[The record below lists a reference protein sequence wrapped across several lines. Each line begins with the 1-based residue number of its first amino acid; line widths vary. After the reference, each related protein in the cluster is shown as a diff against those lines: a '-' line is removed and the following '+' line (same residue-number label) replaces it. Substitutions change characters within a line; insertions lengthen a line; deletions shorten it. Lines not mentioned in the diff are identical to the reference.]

1 MESPHRNP
9 NFTTDRPVAVLMV
22 FLAAVVFGYFSL
34 GQLPVTLMP
43 EMSYPTL
50 TVRTEYPGAAP
61 EEVENDISRR
71 IEEALGVVSGLNEIS
86 SISRAGVSDVILEFV
101 WGTSMIDAIQ
111 NTLEKLDLVYM
122 PREAEKPL
130 LLHYD
135 PSLDPVM
142 ELSLSGSSRSIKYK
156 GDEGLRRLRRIAE
169 LQVKRQIEPVKGV
182 AAARVRGG
190 LEEEI
195 HVLIDEAKLQRV
207 NLSISQ
213 VLSRLRAENINA
225 AGGRIREGGA
235 EYMIRTINEYQ
246 NLEEIANTIVFRR
259 DGREIRVK
267 DLGEVVYGQR
277 DREMLTHTDGRESVQ
292 IDIYKEADANM
303 VEVAKFVNEL
313 VGEISGSSRSTLAGK
328 LRAEEDAYLRVV
340 ADRSIFIDNSIK
352 EVRNTA
358 IFGGILAI
366 MVLLGFL
373 RDIRTTAIIAVSIPI
388 SILVTFAPLNILEVS
403 LNIMS
408 LGGLAMGIG
417 MLVDSSI
424 VVLESIY
431 RCRQEGDS
439 IRAAAIRG
447 TTEVRGAV
455 IASTLTSICVFFP
468 MVFVEGLAGQV
479 FSDLGLTVVTSLIA
493 SLIVAVL
500 FIPMLAS
507 RTGFKLQAGVG
518 MVSHTLGSIE
528 GRISLSTLW
537 LRIILPIVI
546 LLVVMIG
553 LVLGYS
559 WWMVSISDDPRFEE
573 EIVYGALALTTLT
586 VCSVAA
592 FVCPLLA
599 SLAKRLHDL
608 GQPAWWLLAFLP
620 ILLPVFALMIIPELY
635 LGLAASVLLL
645 PICCIPGAI
654 LTIILLVIP
663 GNSTN
668 NRFGPASYQNQ
679 SLAKLWGSFRAFYE
693 SMARNQGNFF
703 FQSVAAVYFALRL
716 AISFMLELIGL
727 SFLWSIRTIGATCL
741 FTYQIFLKL
750 GSLFALFFRKSLGT
764 SKDSEETVDTRTR
777 LYSKLIRWA
786 LASPTAMAVLTASCF
801 ALTYW
806 VGTQLETELLPEVH
820 QSEFTFE
827 VALPVG
833 TPLDQTVSILDDVEK
848 TILKDKEIKSKIE
861 AIEKAAADLSNTDP
875 KANEVARLNMEK
887 LLLEFS
893 TITQEMELKMPS
905 QEEIIETLKSG
916 DSESF
921 FSGKFTDKTWERI
934 NDLGNIDT
942 LLVMYG
948 FDTTNMKRSD
958 EGEHSTRF
966 KVLLKPSDNPK
977 QTEEEVIARLR
988 SMFEEVPDITTRVTR
1003 PVLFSSKKPVVIQ
1016 INGEELPELKQYSDE
1031 ATALLSKE
1039 SDLADVEPT
1048 LRSGAP
1054 EVQITYDRQQI
1065 IRHDLNLNSVANQ
1078 VRDMVKG
1085 SEATRLNRRD
1095 RRVPIVVRL
1104 AEKDRAQ
1111 VADVGKLTINPGA
1124 ETPIPLNSIAKLTV
1138 GEGPS
1143 EIRRI
1148 DGKRVALVQANIGDR
1163 SLGSAVETANRTL
1176 RQKIDWPGYMDF
1188 FITGQNKE
1196 WERSRSSLYLAL
1208 GLSLFLV
1215 YVIMASQFESMV
1227 QPLIIMFTIP
1237 MAFVGTVLGLKIL
1250 GINLSVVVFL
1260 GMIMLAGIVVNN
1272 AIVLVDYANKLRSR
1286 GLALK
1291 EAIVQAGCVR
1301 LRPILMTTATTVL
1314 GLLPMALGLGD
1325 GAEIRTPMAIA
1336 VISGLLTSTFLT
1348 LLVIPTIYYLF
1359 GLAGERLFQVK
1370 EE

>member
-1 MESPHRNP
+1 MGMEPSNRNH

-71 IEEALGVVSGLNEIS
+71 IEEALGVVGGLNEIS

-101 WGTSMIDAIQ
+101 WGTSMGDAIQ
-111 NTLEKLDLVYM
+111 NTLEKLDLVRM

-142 ELSLSGSSRSIKYK
+142 ELSLSGSSKSVKYQ

-169 LQVKRQIEPVKGV
+169 LQVKRRLEPIKGV

-235 EYMIRTINEYQ
+235 EYMIRTVNEYQ
-246 NLEEIANTIVFRR
+246 NLEEIADTIVFRR

-267 DLGEVVYGQR
+267 DLGQVVYGQR
-277 DREMLTHTDGRESVQ
+277 DREMMTKTDGAESVQ

-303 VEVAKFVNEL
+303 IKVADDVKKL
-313 VGEISGSSRSTLAGK
+313 VGEISGSTRSTLAGK

-340 ADRSIFIDNSIK
+340 ADRSIFIDNSIS
-352 EVRNTA
+352 EVKQTA
-358 IFGGILAI
+358 YMGGILAI
-366 MVLLGFL
+366 IVLLLFL
-373 RDIRTTAIIAVSIPI
+373 RDLRTTAIIALSIPI
-388 SILVTFAPLNILEVS
+388 SILVTFAPLNILDVS

-431 RCRQEGDS
+431 RCREEGDS
-439 IRAAAIRG
+439 IRNAAIRG
-447 TTEVRGAV
+447 TKEVRGAV

-507 RTGFKLQAGVG
+507 RVGFNLKSGVG
-518 MVSHTLGSIE
+518 MASHFFGSIK
-528 GRISLSTLW
+528 GRLSLSAFW
-537 LRIILPIVI
+537 LRFMLPAVV
-546 LLVVMIG
+546 LLGAMIG
-553 LVLGYS
+553 LSEGYAA
-559 WWMVSISDDPRFEE
+559 WMVSAVDDPRFEK
-573 EIVYGALALTTLT
+573 EINDT
-586 VCSVAA
+586 SVAYSVLRIWA
-592 FVCPLLA
+592 WVCLVPLIIA
-599 SLAKRLHDL
+599 WAKRLHDV
-608 GQPAWWLLAFLP
+608 GMSAWWLITIVVP
-620 ILLPVFALMIIPELY
+620 IFVSFVRGDSELNRY
-635 LGLAASVLLL
+635 GESNTEDQK
-645 PICCIPGAI
+645 
-654 LTIILLVIP
+654 LT
-663 GNSTN
+663 
-668 NRFGPASYQNQ
+668 
-679 SLAKLWGSFRAFYE
+679 KLWGSFGAFVNSYK
-693 SMARNQGNFF
+693 GIKIFF
-703 FQSVAAVYFALRL
+703 SRYRIPELYYFAWVFTSLYFVLRL
-716 AISFMLELIGL
+716 AISFLLELIGL
-727 SFLWSIRTIGATCL
+727 SLVWLIRAVAFLSLAIYRGITIIGAYL
-741 FTYQIFLKL
+741 GRGLNKIFGKKT
-750 GSLFALFFRKSLGT
+750 GEDNVWIYNS
-764 SKDSEETVDTRTR
+764 
-777 LYSKLIRWA
+777 LIRWA
-786 LASPTAMAVLTASCF
+786 INSPVSMIVLAIACF
-801 ALTYW
+801 FITYT
-806 VGTQLETELLPEVH
+806 VGRQLDTELLPEVH

-833 TPLDQTVSILDDVEK
+833 TPLDQTVKILGEVEKKILD
-848 TILKDKEIKSKIE
+848 SK
-861 AIEKAAADLSNTDP
+861 N
-875 KANEVARLNMEK
+875 NEDNK
-887 LLLEFS
+887 
-893 TITQEMELKMPS
+893 
-905 QEEIIETLKSG
+905 
-916 DSESF
+916 
-921 FSGKFTDKTWERI
+921 
-934 NDLGNIDT
+934 IDT

-948 FDTTNMKRSD
+948 FDTSNMKRSD
-958 EGEHSTRF
+958 EGEHSARF
-966 KVLLKPSDNPK
+966 KVLLKETATPYA
-977 QTEEEVIARLR
+977 TEELVIAKLR
-988 SMFEEVPDITTRVTR
+988 ELFDDVPDITTRVTR

-1016 INGEELPELKQYSDE
+1016 INGEELPELKEYSDQS
-1031 ATALLSKE
+1031 TTLLSKE
-1039 SDLADVEPT
+1039 SELTDVEPT

-1065 IRHDLNLNSVANQ
+1065 IRHGLNINSIANQ

-1104 AEKDRAQ
+1104 AKEDRGQ
-1111 VADVGKLTINPGA
+1111 VADVGQLTVNPSG
-1124 ETPIPLNSIAKLTV
+1124 ETPIPLNAVAELTV

-1148 DGKRVALVQANIGDR
+1148 DGKRVALVQANIGDG
-1163 SLGSAVETANRTL
+1163 SLGSAVEVAKRVL
-1176 RQKIDWPGYMDF
+1176 MEKVDWPGYMDF

-1196 WERSRSSLYLAL
+1196 WERSRTSLYLAL

-1215 YVIMASQFESMV
+1215 YVIMASQFESLT

-1237 MAFVGTVLGLKIL
+1237 MAFVGTVLGLEIL

-1272 AIVLVDYANKLRSR
+1272 AIVLVDYANTLRGR
-1286 GLALK
+1286 GIPLK
-1291 EAIVQAGCVR
+1291 EAIIKAGCVR

-1314 GLLPMALGLGD
+1314 GLLPMAIGLGD
-1325 GAEIRTPMAIA
+1325 GAEIRTPMAVA
-1336 VISGLLTSTFLT
+1336 VISGLLTSTLLT

-1359 GLAGERLFQVK
+1359 ALVGERFFQSV

>member
-71 IEEALGVVSGLNEIS
+71 IEEALGVVGGLNEIS

-101 WGTSMIDAIQ
+101 WGTSMVDAIQ

-142 ELSLSGSSRSIKYK
+142 ELSLSGSSQSIKYK

-169 LQVKRQIEPVKGV
+169 LQVKRQIEPIKGV

-259 DGREIRVK
+259 EGREIRVK
-267 DLGEVVYGQR
+267 DLGQVVYGQR

-358 IFGGILAI
+358 IFGGVLAI

-507 RTGFKLQAGVG
+507 RAGFKLQAGVG

-537 LRIILPIVI
+537 LRVILPLVI
-546 LLVVMIG
+546 LLVLMIG

-559 WWMVSISDDPRFEE
+559 SWMVSAAEDPRFEE
-573 EIVYGALALTTLT
+573 EISYKDLVYTTFKVWLIVCAWPFLIALI
-586 VCSVAA
+586 
-592 FVCPLLA
+592 
-599 SLAKRLHDL
+599 KGLHGRDDA
-608 GQPAWWLLAFLP
+608 GESF
-620 ILLPVFALMIIPELY
+620 
-635 LGLAASVLLL
+635 GK
-645 PICCIPGAI
+645 
-654 LTIILLVIP
+654 
-663 GNSTN
+663 STHDD
-668 NRFGPASYQNQ
+668 Q
-679 SLAKLWGSFRAFYE
+679 SLAKIWGSFRAFKE
-693 SMARNQGNFF
+693 SIARNQWIFF
-703 FQSVAAVYFALRL
+703 FQWIATVYFALRL
-716 AISFMLELIGL
+716 VISFMLELIGL
-727 SFLWSIRTIGATCL
+727 SFLWSIRIIAAICL
-741 FTYQIFLKL
+741 FTYRFFLKL
-750 GSLFALFFRKSLGT
+750 IQRLGSLLSLVSGKSLGT
-764 SKDSEETVDTRTR
+764 SKTGEETIDTRTGF
-777 LYSKLIRWA
+777 YSKLIRWA
-786 LASPTAMAVLTASCF
+786 LASPTTMIVLTASCF

-806 VGTQLETELLPEVH
+806 MGRQLETELLPEVH

-833 TPLDQTVSILDDVEK
+833 TPLDQTVSILDGVEQA
-848 TILKDKEIKSKIE
+848 ILKDKEIKSKIE
-861 AIEKAAADLSNTDP
+861 AIEKAEEDVSSTASKTE
-875 KANEVARLNMEK
+875 KEARLKLEK
-887 LLLEFS
+887 LLSEFS
-893 TITQEMELKMPS
+893 TITQEMELDMPS
-905 QEEIIETLKSG
+905 QEEVIQSLTSVDTEL
-916 DSESF
+916 F
-921 FSGKFTDKTWERI
+921 FSEKFTKKHWERI
-934 NDLGNIDT
+934 TDLGKIDT

-966 KVLLKPSDNPK
+966 KVLLKPSQNPK
-977 QTEEEVIARLR
+977 QTEEEVIDRLR
-988 SMFEEVPDITTRVTR
+988 SMFQEVPDITTRVTR
-1003 PVLFSSKKPVVIQ
+1003 PVLFSSKKPVVVQ
-1016 INGEELPELKQYSDE
+1016 INGEELPELKQYSDQ

-1039 SDLADVEPT
+1039 PDLADVEPT

-1065 IRHDLNLNSVANQ
+1065 IRHGLNLNSVANQ

-1085 SEATRLNRRD
+1085 SEATRFNRRD

-1104 AEKDRAQ
+1104 AEKDREQ
-1111 VADVGKLTINPGA
+1111 VADVGKLTINPGGD
-1124 ETPIPLNSIAKLTV
+1124 TPIPLNSIAKLTV

-1163 SLGSAVETANRTL
+1163 SLGSAVETADRIL
-1176 RQKIDWPGYMDF
+1176 GQKIDWPGYMDF
-1188 FITGQNKE
+1188 FITGQNRE

-1272 AIVLVDYANKLRSR
+1272 AIVLVDYANTLRSR

-1291 EAIVQAGCVR
+1291 EAIVQAGCIR
-1301 LRPILMTTATTVL
+1301 LRPILMTMATTVL

-1325 GAEIRTPMAIA
+1325 GAEIRTPMAVA
-1336 VISGLLTSTFLT
+1336 VICGLLTSTFLT

-1359 GLAGERLFQVK
+1359 GLAGERLFKVK

>member
-22 FLAAVVFGYFSL
+22 FLAAIVFGYFSL
-34 GQLPVTLMP
+34 RQLPVTLMP

-71 IEEALGVVSGLNEIS
+71 IEEALGVVGGLNEIS

-101 WGTSMIDAIQ
+101 WGTSMVDAIQ
-111 NTLEKLDLVYM
+111 NTLEKLDLVRL

-169 LQVKRQIEPVKGV
+169 LQVKRQIEPIKGV

-195 HVLIDEAKLQRV
+195 HVLINEAKLQRV
-207 NLSISQ
+207 SLSIGQ
-213 VLSRLRAENINA
+213 VISRLRAENINA
-225 AGGRIREGGA
+225 AGGRIQEGGA

-246 NLEEIANTIVFRR
+246 SLEEIANTIVFRR
-259 DGREIRVK
+259 EGREIRVK
-267 DLGEVVYGQR
+267 DLGQVVYGQR
-277 DREMLTHTDGRESVQ
+277 DREMMTKTDGNESVQ

-303 VEVAKFVNEL
+303 INVAEQVSRLIGK
-313 VGEISGSSRSTLAGK
+313 ISGSSRSTLAGK

-340 ADRSIFIDNSIK
+340 ADRSIFIDSSIS
-352 EVRNTA
+352 EVMSTA
-358 IFGGILAI
+358 YFGGMLAI
-366 MVLLGFL
+366 LVLLIFL
-373 RDIRTTAIIAVSIPI
+373 RDLRTTAIIALSIPI
-388 SILVTFAPLNILEVS
+388 SIFITFAPLNILNVT

-431 RCRQEGDS
+431 RCREEGDS
-439 IRAAAIRG
+439 IRKAAIRG
-447 TTEVRGAV
+447 TKEVRGAV

-507 RTGFKLQAGVG
+507 RTGFQLKSDAG
-518 MVSHTLGSIE
+518 MVSHFFGSIN
-528 GRISLSTLW
+528 GRMNLSSYW
-537 LRIILPIVI
+537 LRFLFPAAA
-546 LLVVMIG
+546 LLGAMLVV
-553 LVLGYS
+553 VLSYT
-559 WWMVSISDDPRFEE
+559 WWMVGAMDDPKFEE
-573 EIVYGALALTTLT
+573 EIVYGAVAMSVFSFWQL
-586 VCSVAA
+586 VCFIPGIIA
-592 FVCPLLA
+592 
-599 SLAKRLHDL
+599 LAKRLHDL
-608 GQPAWWLLAFLP
+608 GRTAWWLLAAAAP
-620 ILLPVFALMIIPELY
+620 PVVAMIAFVVAMIEMGDDSNPASFALFALFEGS
-635 LGLAASVLLL
+635 GLLMLVSWVPAWLLTLICSVV
-645 PICCIPGAI
+645 PGSK
-654 LTIILLVIP
+654 
-663 GNSTN
+663 NE
-668 NRFGPASYQNQ
+668 NRFGQADHEGQT
-679 SLAKLWGSFRAFYE
+679 LAKLWGSFRAFGE
-693 SMARNQGNFF
+693 SHQRNRTVFLAT
-703 FQSVAAVYFALRL
+703 SPYFALRL
-716 AISFMLELIGL
+716 AVSFLLELIGL
-727 SFLWSIRTIGATCL
+727 SLVWAIRAVSFMGLTAYRAIMKIGSV
-741 FTYQIFLKL
+741 F
-750 GSLFALFFRKSLGT
+750 GSLLTKVFGEPKGDSTDGTGKGFYRSL
-764 SKDSEETVDTRTR
+764 
-777 LYSKLIRWA
+777 IHWA
-786 LASPTAMAVLTASCF
+786 LDSPVAMIALAAACF
-801 ALTYW
+801 WVTYS
-806 VGTQLETELLPEVH
+806 VGRSLETELLPEVH

-827 VALPVG
+827 VSLPVG
-833 TPLDQTVSILDDVEK
+833 TPLVETVKLLGDVEQKILDSK
-848 TILKDKEIKSKIE
+848 KDKDSKIE
-861 AIEKAAADLSNTDP
+861 
-875 KANEVARLNMEK
+875 
-887 LLLEFS
+887 
-893 TITQEMELKMPS
+893 
-905 QEEIIETLKSG
+905 
-916 DSESF
+916 
-921 FSGKFTDKTWERI
+921 
-934 NDLGNIDT
+934 T

-948 FDTTNMKRSD
+948 FDTSNMKRSD
-958 EGEHSTRF
+958 EGEHSARF
-966 KVLLKPSDNPK
+966 KLLLKKTSNPHE
-977 QTEEEVIARLR
+977 TEEEVIAQLR
-988 SMFEEVPDITTRVTR
+988 EMFDDVPDITTRVTR

-1016 INGEELPELKQYSDE
+1016 INGEELPELKEYSDQ

-1039 SDLADVEPT
+1039 AELADVEPT

-1065 IRHDLNLNSVANQ
+1065 IRHGLNINSIAEQ

-1104 AEKDRAQ
+1104 AEEDREQ
-1111 VADVGKLTINPGA
+1111 VADVGQLTVNPGDD
-1124 ETPIPLNSIAKLTV
+1124 TPIPLNSIAELTV

-1148 DGKRVALVQANIGDR
+1148 DGNRVALVQANIGSG
-1163 SLGSAVETANRTL
+1163 SLGSAVETAETVL
-1176 RQKIDWPGYMDF
+1176 RNALDLPGYMEF
-1188 FITGQNKE
+1188 LITGQNKE
-1196 WERSRSSLYLAL
+1196 WERSRTSLFLAL

-1215 YVIMASQFESMV
+1215 YVIMASQFESLI
-1227 QPLIIMFTIP
+1227 QPFIIMFTIP
-1237 MAFVGTVLGLKIL
+1237 MAFVGTVLGLKFF
-1250 GINLSVVVFL
+1250 GINVSVVVFL

-1272 AIVLVDYANKLRSR
+1272 AIVLVDYTNTLRGR
-1286 GLALK
+1286 GIALK
-1291 EAIVQAGCVR
+1291 EAIIQAGCVR

-1325 GAEIRTPMAIA
+1325 GAEIRTPMAVA
-1336 VISGLLTSTFLT
+1336 VICGLLTSTVLT

-1359 GLAGERLFQVK
+1359 GLVGERYFKAV
-1370 EE
+1370 ED

>member
-9 NFTTDRPVAVLMV
+9 SFTTDRPVAVLMV

-61 EEVENDISRR
+61 EEVENDISRP
-71 IEEALGVVSGLNEIS
+71 IEEALGVVGGLNEIS
-86 SISRAGVSDVILEFV
+86 SISRAGVSDVVLEFV
-101 WGTSMIDAIQ
+101 WGTPMVDAIQ
-111 NTLEKLDLVYM
+111 NTLEKLDLVYL

-142 ELSLSGSSRSIKYK
+142 ELSLSGSSSSIKYR

-169 LQVKRQIEPVKGV
+169 LQVKRLIEPVKGV

-207 NLSISQ
+207 NLSIGQ

-235 EYMIRTINEYQ
+235 EYMIRTINEFQ
-246 NLEEIANTIVFRR
+246 TLEEIEDTIVFRR
-259 DGREIRVK
+259 EGREIRVK
-267 DLGEVVYGQR
+267 DLGQVVHGQR
-277 DREMLTHTDGRESVQ
+277 DREMLTHTDGAESVQ

-303 VEVAKFVNEL
+303 VAVAKRVIAL
-313 VGEISGSSRSTLAGK
+313 VGEVSTSSNKKDDKTKSPRELQREKMKKLFRGPTLAGK
-328 LRAEEDAYLRVV
+328 LFNEEEAKLRVV
-340 ADRSIFIDNSIK
+340 ADRSVFIDNSIK
-352 EVRNTA
+352 EVVNTA
-358 IFGGILAI
+358 IVGGILAVI
-366 MVLLGFL
+366 VLLLFL
-373 RDIRTTAIIAVSIPI
+373 RDIRTTAIIALSIPI
-388 SILVTFAPLNILEVS
+388 SIFVTFAPLNLLNVS

-431 RCRQEGDS
+431 RCREEGDS
-439 IRAAAIRG
+439 TRSAAIRG

-479 FSDLGLTVVTSLIA
+479 FSDLGLTVVTSLVA
-493 SLIVAVL
+493 ALIVAVL

-507 RTGFKLQAGVG
+507 RTGFKLQTGAG
-518 MVSHTLGSIE
+518 MVSHALGSLE
-528 GRISLSTLW
+528 GRISLAALW
-537 LRIILPIVI
+537 RGI
-546 LLVVMIG
+546 LLPMGALLTLMVG
-553 LVLGYS
+553 AKLGYTYWS
-559 WWMVSISDDPRFEE
+559 MQDVDDPDILEK
-573 EIVYGALALTTLT
+573 ISYGTSAMAVVGVWMN
-586 VCSVAA
+586 VCAWPM
-592 FVCPLLA
+592 FV

-608 GQPAWWLLAFLP
+608 GQSAWWLLAFLP
-620 ILLPVFALMIIPELY
+620 ILLPLAL
-635 LGLAASVLLL
+635 AVSVLLL
-645 PICCIPGAI
+645 AICCIPAAI
-654 LTIILLVIP
+654 LTILLLVIP
-663 GNSTN
+663 GGAGDNRYGPSAEN
-668 NRFGPASYQNQ
+668 NPR
-679 SLAKLWGSFRAFYE
+679 LAKLWGSFRAFDE
-693 SMARNQGNFF
+693 SRKRSGQTFLFTAP
-703 FQSVAAVYFALRL
+703 YFALRL
-716 AISFMLELIGL
+716 AISFLLEVIGL
-727 SFLWSIRTIGATCL
+727 SLVWTIRVLTGAAL
-741 FTYQIFLKL
+741 FGYRVLLKI
-750 GSLFALFFRKSLGT
+750 GSLFGRLFSRLGDG
-764 SKDSEETVDTRTR
+764 KIADSADGDSGVYPR
-777 LYSKLIRWA
+777 LIRWA
-786 LASPTAMAVLTASCF
+786 LASPAAMLALIVGCFGLTW
-801 ALTYW
+801 W
-806 VGTQLETELLPEVH
+806 VGKQLETELLPEVH

-827 VALPVG
+827 ASLPVG
-833 TPLDQTVSILDDVEK
+833 TPLDQTISILDGVEK
-848 TILKDKEIKSKIE
+848 SILIKKE
-861 AIEKAAADLSNTDP
+861 A
-875 KANEVARLNMEK
+875 
-887 LLLEFS
+887 
-893 TITQEMELKMPS
+893 
-905 QEEIIETLKSG
+905 
-916 DSESF
+916 
-921 FSGKFTDKTWERI
+921 
-934 NDLGNIDT
+934 LGIDT

-958 EGEHSTRF
+958 EGEHSARF
-966 KVLLKPSDNPK
+966 KVLLKPSSKPREA
-977 QTEEEVIARLR
+977 EERVIGKLR
-988 SMFEEVPDITTRVTR
+988 AMFGEVPDVTTRVTR

-1016 INGEELPELKQYSDE
+1016 INGDDLPELKRYSDE
-1031 ATALLSKE
+1031 ATALLSRE
-1039 SDLADVEPT
+1039 PALADVEPT

-1065 IRHDLNLNSVANQ
+1065 IRHGLNLSTVANQ

-1085 SEATRLNRRD
+1085 AEATRFNRRD

-1104 AEKDRAQ
+1104 AEKDRGQ
-1111 VADVGKLTINPGA
+1111 VADVGKLTINPGGD
-1124 ETPIPLNSIAKLTV
+1124 TPIPLNSIAKLTV

-1148 DGKRVALVQANIGDR
+1148 DGKRVALVQANIGAG
-1163 SLGSAVETANRTL
+1163 SLGTAVDAAKRTL
-1176 RQKIDWPGYMDF
+1176 DQGIDWPGYMRF
-1188 FITGQNKE
+1188 FITGQNEE
-1196 WERSRSSLYLAL
+1196 WERSRTSLYLAL

-1215 YVIMASQFESMV
+1215 YVIMASQFESLV
-1227 QPLIIMFTIP
+1227 QPFIIMFTIP
-1237 MAFVGTVLGLKIL
+1237 MAFVGTVLGLKML

-1272 AIVLVDYANKLRSR
+1272 AIVLVDYANTLRGR
-1286 GLALK
+1286 GMALH

-1325 GAEIRTPMAIA
+1325 GAEIRTPMAVA
-1336 VISGLLTSTFLT
+1336 VICGLLTSTVLT

-1359 GLAGERLFQVK
+1359 GLAGQRFFQAR

>member
-1 MESPHRNP
+1 MESPNHNP

-34 GQLPVTLMP
+34 NQLPVTLMP

-71 IEEALGVVSGLNEIS
+71 IEETLGVVGGLNEIS

-101 WGTSMIDAIQ
+101 WGTSMGDAIQ
-111 NTLEKLDLVYM
+111 NTLEKLDLVRM

-142 ELSLSGSSRSIKYK
+142 ELSLSGSSKSIKYK

-169 LQVKRQIEPVKGV
+169 LQVKRRLEPIKGV

-246 NLEEIANTIVFRR
+246 NLDEIADTIVFRR
-259 DGREIRVK
+259 DGREIRIK
-267 DLGEVVYGQR
+267 DLGQVVYGQR
-277 DREMLTHTDGRESVQ
+277 DREMMTKTDGSESVQ

-303 VEVAKFVNEL
+303 IKVAADVKKL
-313 VGEISGSSRSTLAGK
+313 VGEISGSTRSTLAGK

-340 ADRSIFIDNSIK
+340 ADRSIFIDNSIS
-352 EVRNTA
+352 EVKSTA
-358 IFGGILAI
+358 YVGGMLAI
-366 MVLLGFL
+366 IVLLLFL
-373 RDIRTTAIIAVSIPI
+373 RDLRTTAIIALSIPI
-388 SILVTFAPLNILEVS
+388 SILVTFAPLNVLEVS

-431 RCRQEGDS
+431 RCREEGDS
-439 IRAAAIRG
+439 IRNAAIRG
-447 TTEVRGAV
+447 TKEVRGAV

-493 SLIVAVL
+493 ALIVAVL

-507 RTGFKLQAGVG
+507 RTGFQLKSGVG
-518 MVSHTLGSIE
+518 MASHFLGSTE
-528 GRISLSTLW
+528 GRLSPNSFF
-537 LRIILPIVI
+537 LRFILPAIV
-546 LLVVMIG
+546 LLGAMIG
-553 LVLGYS
+553 LAEGYAA
-559 WWMVSISDDPRFEE
+559 WMVSAVDDPRFEKE
-573 EIVYGALALTTLT
+573 VTDT
-586 VCSVAA
+586 SVAYSVTI
-592 FVCPLLA
+592 FWLSVCFIPLIIALVKLLRDPIGTDELKLA
-599 SLAKRLHDL
+599 N
-608 GQPAWWLLAFLP
+608 
-620 ILLPVFALMIIPELY
+620 I
-635 LGLAASVLLL
+635 
-645 PICCIPGAI
+645 
-654 LTIILLVIP
+654 
-663 GNSTN
+663 
-668 NRFGPASYQNQ
+668 
-679 SLAKLWGSFRAFYE
+679 WGSFRAFEKSYSGMRPFISAHSAYATRE
-693 SMARNQGNFF
+693 SIWI
-703 FQSVAAVYFALRL
+703 STSLYFALRL
-716 AISFMLELIGL
+716 AISFLLELIGL
-727 SFLWSIRTIGATCL
+727 SLVWLFRAVAYIALVIYWLITKIGSILGRTLNKIIG
-741 FTYQIFLKL
+741 
-750 GSLFALFFRKSLGT
+750 GKSNE
-764 SKDSEETVDTRTR
+764 DSAANKGIY
-777 LYSKLIRWA
+777 YSLIRWA
-786 LASPTAMAVLTASCF
+786 INSPASMIALAAACF
-801 ALTYW
+801 FITYS
-806 VGTQLETELLPEVH
+806 VGRQLDTELLPEVH

-827 VALPVG
+827 VSLPVG
-833 TPLDQTVSILDDVEK
+833 TPLDQTVKILGEVEKKILD
-848 TILKDKEIKSKIE
+848 SK
-861 AIEKAAADLSNTDP
+861 K
-875 KANEVARLNMEK
+875 NE
-887 LLLEFS
+887 
-893 TITQEMELKMPS
+893 
-905 QEEIIETLKSG
+905 
-916 DSESF
+916 DS
-921 FSGKFTDKTWERI
+921 K
-934 NDLGNIDT
+934 IDT

-948 FDTTNMKRSD
+948 FDTSNMKRSD
-958 EGEHSTRF
+958 EGEHSARF
-966 KVLLKPSDNPK
+966 KVLLKKTNNPYR
-977 QTEEEVIARLR
+977 TEELVIAQLR
-988 SMFEEVPDITTRVTR
+988 DLFDDIPDITTRVTR

-1016 INGEELPELKQYSDE
+1016 INGEELPELKEYSDQS
-1031 ATALLSKE
+1031 TALLSKE
-1039 SDLADVEPT
+1039 SELADVEPT

-1065 IRHDLNLNSVANQ
+1065 IRHGLNINSIANQ

-1104 AEKDRAQ
+1104 AKQDRGQ
-1111 VADVGKLTINPGA
+1111 VADVGQLTVNPSG
-1124 ETPIPLNSIAKLTV
+1124 ETPIPLNAVAKLSV

-1148 DGKRVALVQANIGDR
+1148 DGKRVALVQANIGEG
-1163 SLGSAVETANRTL
+1163 SLGSAVERAKRVLMEN
-1176 RQKIDWPGYMDF
+1176 IDWPGYMDF

-1196 WERSRSSLYLAL
+1196 WERSRTSLYLAL

-1215 YVIMASQFESMV
+1215 YVIMASQFESLT

-1272 AIVLVDYANKLRSR
+1272 AIVLVDYANTLRSR
-1286 GLALK
+1286 GIPLK
-1291 EAIVQAGCVR
+1291 EAIIKAGCVR

-1325 GAEIRTPMAIA
+1325 GAEIRTPMAVA
-1336 VISGLLTSTFLT
+1336 VISGLLTSTMLT

-1359 GLAGERLFQVK
+1359 ALVGERFFQPAQ
-1370 EE
+1370 E

>member
-1 MESPHRNP
+1 MESPNRNP

-34 GQLPVTLMP
+34 NQLPVTLMP

-71 IEEALGVVSGLNEIS
+71 IEETLGVVGGLNEIS

-101 WGTSMIDAIQ
+101 WGTSMGDAIQ
-111 NTLEKLDLVYM
+111 NTLEKLDLVRM

-142 ELSLSGSSRSIKYK
+142 ELSLSGSSKSIKYK

-169 LQVKRQIEPVKGV
+169 LQVKRRLEPIKGV

-246 NLEEIANTIVFRR
+246 NLDEIADTIVFRR
-259 DGREIRVK
+259 DGREIRIK
-267 DLGEVVYGQR
+267 DLGQVVYGQR
-277 DREMLTHTDGRESVQ
+277 DREMMTKTDGSESVQ

-303 VEVAKFVNEL
+303 IKVAADVKKL
-313 VGEISGSSRSTLAGK
+313 VGEISGSTRSTLAGK

-340 ADRSIFIDNSIK
+340 ADRSIFIDNSIS
-352 EVRNTA
+352 EVKSTA
-358 IFGGILAI
+358 YLGGMLAI
-366 MVLLGFL
+366 IVLLLFL
-373 RDIRTTAIIAVSIPI
+373 RDLRTTAIIALSIPI
-388 SILVTFAPLNILEVS
+388 SILVTFAPLNVLEVS

-431 RCRQEGDS
+431 RCREEGDS
-439 IRAAAIRG
+439 IRNAAIRG
-447 TTEVRGAV
+447 TKEVRGAV

-493 SLIVAVL
+493 ALIVAVL

-507 RTGFKLQAGVG
+507 RTGFQLKSGVG
-518 MVSHTLGSIE
+518 MDSHFFGSIE
-528 GRISLSTLW
+528 GRLSPNSFF
-537 LRIILPIVI
+537 LRFILPAIV
-546 LLVVMIG
+546 LLGAMIG
-553 LVLGYS
+553 LAEGYAA
-559 WWMVSISDDPRFEE
+559 WMVSAVDDPRFEKE
-573 EIVYGALALTTLT
+573 VTDT
-586 VCSVAA
+586 SVAYSVTI
-592 FVCPLLA
+592 FWLSVCFIPLIIALVKLLRNPVGADELKLA
-599 SLAKRLHDL
+599 N
-608 GQPAWWLLAFLP
+608 
-620 ILLPVFALMIIPELY
+620 I
-635 LGLAASVLLL
+635 
-645 PICCIPGAI
+645 
-654 LTIILLVIP
+654 
-663 GNSTN
+663 
-668 NRFGPASYQNQ
+668 
-679 SLAKLWGSFRAFYE
+679 WGSFRAFEKSYSGMRPFISAHSAYATRE
-693 SMARNQGNFF
+693 SIWI
-703 FQSVAAVYFALRL
+703 STSLYFALRL
-716 AISFMLELIGL
+716 AISFLLELIGL
-727 SFLWSIRTIGATCL
+727 SLVWLFRAVAYIALVIYWLITKIGSILGRTLNKIIG
-741 FTYQIFLKL
+741 
-750 GSLFALFFRKSLGT
+750 GKSNE
-764 SKDSEETVDTRTR
+764 DSAANKGIY
-777 LYSKLIRWA
+777 YSLIRWA
-786 LASPTAMAVLTASCF
+786 INSPASMIALAAACF
-801 ALTYW
+801 FITYS
-806 VGTQLETELLPEVH
+806 VGRQLDTELLPEVH

-827 VALPVG
+827 VSLPVG
-833 TPLDQTVSILDDVEK
+833 TPLDQTVKILGEVEKKILD
-848 TILKDKEIKSKIE
+848 SK
-861 AIEKAAADLSNTDP
+861 K
-875 KANEVARLNMEK
+875 NE
-887 LLLEFS
+887 
-893 TITQEMELKMPS
+893 
-905 QEEIIETLKSG
+905 
-916 DSESF
+916 DS
-921 FSGKFTDKTWERI
+921 K
-934 NDLGNIDT
+934 IDT

-948 FDTTNMKRSD
+948 FDTSNMKRSD
-958 EGEHSTRF
+958 EGEHSARF
-966 KVLLKPSDNPK
+966 KVLLKKTNNPYR
-977 QTEEEVIARLR
+977 TEELVIAQLR
-988 SMFEEVPDITTRVTR
+988 DLFDDIPDITTRVTR

-1016 INGEELPELKQYSDE
+1016 INGEELPELKEYSDQS
-1031 ATALLSKE
+1031 TALLSKE
-1039 SDLADVEPT
+1039 SELADVEPT

-1065 IRHDLNLNSVANQ
+1065 IRHGLNINSIANQ

-1104 AEKDRAQ
+1104 AKQDRGQ
-1111 VADVGKLTINPGA
+1111 VADVGQLTVNPSG
-1124 ETPIPLNSIAKLTV
+1124 ETPIPLNAVAKLSV

-1148 DGKRVALVQANIGDR
+1148 DGKRVALVQANIGEG
-1163 SLGSAVETANRTL
+1163 SLGSAVERAKRVLMEN
-1176 RQKIDWPGYMDF
+1176 IDWPGYMDF

-1196 WERSRSSLYLAL
+1196 WERSRTSLYLAL

-1215 YVIMASQFESMV
+1215 YVIMASQFESLT

-1272 AIVLVDYANKLRSR
+1272 AIVLVDYANTLRSR
-1286 GLALK
+1286 GIPLK
-1291 EAIVQAGCVR
+1291 EAIIKAGCVR

-1325 GAEIRTPMAIA
+1325 GAEIRTPMAVA
-1336 VISGLLTSTFLT
+1336 VISGLLTSTMLT

-1359 GLAGERLFQVK
+1359 ALVGERFFQPAQ
-1370 EE
+1370 E

>member
-9 NFTTDRPVAVLMV
+9 SFTTDRPVAVLMV

-61 EEVENDISRR
+61 EEVENDISRP
-71 IEEALGVVSGLNEIS
+71 IEEALGVVGGLNEIS
-86 SISRAGVSDVILEFV
+86 SISRAGVSDVVLEFV
-101 WGTSMIDAIQ
+101 WGTPMVDAIQ
-111 NTLEKLDLVYM
+111 NTLEKLDLVYL

-142 ELSLSGSSRSIKYK
+142 ELSLSGSSSSIKYR

-169 LQVKRQIEPVKGV
+169 LQVKRLIEPVKGV

-207 NLSISQ
+207 NLSIGQ

-246 NLEEIANTIVFRR
+246 TLEEIADTIVFRR
-259 DGREIRVK
+259 EGREIRVK
-267 DLGEVVYGQR
+267 DLGQVIHGQR
-277 DREMLTHTDGRESVQ
+277 DREMLTHTDGAESVQ

-303 VEVAKFVNEL
+303 VAVAKRVIAL
-313 VGEISGSSRSTLAGK
+313 VGEVPVYGKKKDDKTKSPRELQREKMKKLFRGPTLAGK
-328 LRAEEDAYLRVV
+328 LFNEEQAKLRVV
-340 ADRSIFIDNSIK
+340 ADRSVFIDNSIK
-352 EVRNTA
+352 EVVNTA
-358 IFGGILAI
+358 IVGGILAVI
-366 MVLLGFL
+366 VLLLFL
-373 RDIRTTAIIAVSIPI
+373 RDIRTTAIIALSIPI
-388 SILVTFAPLNILEVS
+388 SIFVTFAPLNLLNVS

-431 RCRQEGDS
+431 RCREEGDS
-439 IRAAAIRG
+439 TRSAAIRG

-479 FSDLGLTVVTSLIA
+479 FSDLGLTVVTSLVA
-493 SLIVAVL
+493 ALIVAVL

-507 RTGFKLQAGVG
+507 RTGFKLQTGAG
-518 MVSHTLGSIE
+518 MVSHALGSLE
-528 GRISLSTLW
+528 GRISLAALW
-537 LRIILPIVI
+537 RGI
-546 LLVVMIG
+546 LLPMGALLTLMVG
-553 LVLGYS
+553 AKLGYTYWS
-559 WWMVSISDDPRFEE
+559 MQDVDDPNILEK
-573 EIVYGALALTTLT
+573 ISSGASAMAVVGVWMN
-586 VCSVAA
+586 VCAWPMFVA
-592 FVCPLLA
+592 
-599 SLAKRLHDL
+599 LAKRLHDL
-608 GQPAWWLLAFLP
+608 GQSAWWLLAFLP
-620 ILLPVFALMIIPELY
+620 ILLPVFALKIIPEL
-635 LGLAASVLLL
+635 LLALAVSVLLL

-654 LTIILLVIP
+654 LTILLLVIP
-663 GNSTN
+663 GGAGD
-668 NRFGPASYQNQ
+668 NRFGPSAENNPR
-679 SLAKLWGSFRAFYE
+679 LAKLWGSFRAFDE
-693 SMARNQGNFF
+693 SRKRSGQTFLFTAP
-703 FQSVAAVYFALRL
+703 YFALRL
-716 AISFMLELIGL
+716 AISFLLEVIGL
-727 SFLWSIRTIGATCL
+727 SLVWTIRVLTGAAL
-741 FTYQIFLKL
+741 FGYRVLLKI
-750 GSLFALFFRKSLGT
+750 GSLFGRLFSRFGDGKIA
-764 SKDSEETVDTRTR
+764 DSADGDSGVYPR
-777 LYSKLIRWA
+777 LIRWA
-786 LASPTAMAVLTASCF
+786 LASPAAMLALIVGCFGLTW
-801 ALTYW
+801 W
-806 VGTQLETELLPEVH
+806 VGKQLETELLPEVH

-827 VALPVG
+827 ASLPVG
-833 TPLDQTVSILDDVEK
+833 TPLDQTISILDGVEK
-848 TILKDKEIKSKIE
+848 SILKNKKE
-861 AIEKAAADLSNTDP
+861 
-875 KANEVARLNMEK
+875 
-887 LLLEFS
+887 
-893 TITQEMELKMPS
+893 
-905 QEEIIETLKSG
+905 
-916 DSESF
+916 
-921 FSGKFTDKTWERI
+921 
-934 NDLGNIDT
+934 LGIDT

-958 EGEHSTRF
+958 EGEHSARF
-966 KVLLKPSDNPK
+966 KVLLKPSSKPREA
-977 QTEEEVIARLR
+977 EERVIGKLR
-988 SMFEEVPDITTRVTR
+988 AMFGEVPDVTTRVTR

-1016 INGEELPELKQYSDE
+1016 INGDDLPELKRYSDE
-1031 ATALLSKE
+1031 ATALLSRE
-1039 SDLADVEPT
+1039 PALADVEPT

-1065 IRHDLNLNSVANQ
+1065 IRHGLNLSTVANQ

-1085 SEATRLNRRD
+1085 AEATRFNRRD

-1104 AEKDRAQ
+1104 AEKDRSQ
-1111 VADVGKLTINPGA
+1111 VADVGKLTINPGGD
-1124 ETPIPLNSIAKLTV
+1124 TPIPLNSIAKLTV

-1148 DGKRVALVQANIGDR
+1148 DGKRVALVQANIGAG
-1163 SLGSAVETANRTL
+1163 SLGTAVDAAKRTL
-1176 RQKIDWPGYMDF
+1176 GQGINWPGYMRF
-1188 FITGQNKE
+1188 FITGQNEE
-1196 WERSRSSLYLAL
+1196 WERSRTSLYLAL

-1215 YVIMASQFESMV
+1215 YVIMASQFESLV
-1227 QPLIIMFTIP
+1227 QPFIIMFTIP
-1237 MAFVGTVLGLKIL
+1237 MAFVGTVLGLKML

-1272 AIVLVDYANKLRSR
+1272 AIVLVDYANTLRGR
-1286 GLALK
+1286 GLALR
-1291 EAIVQAGCVR
+1291 EAIIQAGCVR

-1325 GAEIRTPMAIA
+1325 GAEIRTPMAVA
-1336 VISGLLTSTFLT
+1336 VICGLLTSTVLT

-1359 GLAGERLFQVK
+1359 GLAGERLFQVRQ
-1370 EE
+1370 E

>member
-1 MESPHRNP
+1 MGMEPSNRNH

-71 IEEALGVVSGLNEIS
+71 IEEALGVVGGLNEIS

-101 WGTSMIDAIQ
+101 WGTSMGDAIQ
-111 NTLEKLDLVYM
+111 NTLEKLDLVRM

-142 ELSLSGSSRSIKYK
+142 ELSLSGSSKSIKYQ

-169 LQVKRQIEPVKGV
+169 LQVKRRLEPIKGV

-235 EYMIRTINEYQ
+235 EYMIRTVNEYQ
-246 NLEEIANTIVFRR
+246 NLEEIADTIVFRR

-267 DLGEVVYGQR
+267 DLGQVVYGQR
-277 DREMLTHTDGRESVQ
+277 DREMMTKTDGAESVQ

-303 VEVAKFVNEL
+303 IKVADDVKKL
-313 VGEISGSSRSTLAGK
+313 VGEISGSTRSTLAGK

-340 ADRSIFIDNSIK
+340 ADRSIFIDNSIS
-352 EVRNTA
+352 EVKQTA
-358 IFGGILAI
+358 YMGGILAI
-366 MVLLGFL
+366 IVLLLFL
-373 RDIRTTAIIAVSIPI
+373 RDLRTTAIIALSIPI
-388 SILVTFAPLNILEVS
+388 SILVTFAPLNILDVS

-431 RCRQEGDS
+431 RCREEGDS
-439 IRAAAIRG
+439 IRNAAIRG
-447 TTEVRGAV
+447 TKEVRGAV

-507 RTGFKLQAGVG
+507 RAGFHLKSGVG
-518 MVSHTLGSIE
+518 MASHFFGSIK
-528 GRISLSTLW
+528 GRLSLSAFW
-537 LRIILPIVI
+537 LGFMLPAVV
-546 LLVVMIG
+546 LLGAMIG
-553 LVLGYS
+553 LSEGYAA
-559 WWMVSISDDPRFEE
+559 WMVSAVDDPRFEK
-573 EIVYGALALTTLT
+573 EINDT
-586 VCSVAA
+586 SVAYSVLRIWA
-592 FVCPLLA
+592 WVCLVPLIIA
-599 SLAKRLHDL
+599 WAKRLHDV
-608 GQPAWWLLAFLP
+608 GMSAWWLITIVVPFF
-620 ILLPVFALMIIPELY
+620 VSFVRGDSELNRY
-635 LGLAASVLLL
+635 GESNTEDQN
-645 PICCIPGAI
+645 
-654 LTIILLVIP
+654 LT
-663 GNSTN
+663 
-668 NRFGPASYQNQ
+668 
-679 SLAKLWGSFRAFYE
+679 KLWGSFGAFVNSYK
-693 SMARNQGNFF
+693 GIKIFF
-703 FQSVAAVYFALRL
+703 SRYRIPELYYFAWVFTSLYFVLRL
-716 AISFMLELIGL
+716 AISFLLELIGL
-727 SFLWSIRTIGATCL
+727 SLVWLIRAVAFLSLAIYRGITIIGAYL
-741 FTYQIFLKL
+741 GRGLNKIFGKKT
-750 GSLFALFFRKSLGT
+750 GEDNVWIYNS
-764 SKDSEETVDTRTR
+764 
-777 LYSKLIRWA
+777 LIRWA
-786 LASPTAMAVLTASCF
+786 INSPVSMIVLAIACF
-801 ALTYW
+801 FITYT
-806 VGTQLETELLPEVH
+806 VGRQLDTELLPEVH

-833 TPLDQTVSILDDVEK
+833 TPLDQTVKILGEVEKKILD
-848 TILKDKEIKSKIE
+848 SK
-861 AIEKAAADLSNTDP
+861 N
-875 KANEVARLNMEK
+875 NEDNK
-887 LLLEFS
+887 
-893 TITQEMELKMPS
+893 
-905 QEEIIETLKSG
+905 
-916 DSESF
+916 
-921 FSGKFTDKTWERI
+921 
-934 NDLGNIDT
+934 IDT

-948 FDTTNMKRSD
+948 FDTSNMKRSD
-958 EGEHSTRF
+958 EGEHSARF
-966 KVLLKPSDNPK
+966 KVLLKETATPYA
-977 QTEEEVIARLR
+977 TEELVIAKLR
-988 SMFEEVPDITTRVTR
+988 ELFDDVPDITTRVTR

-1016 INGEELPELKQYSDE
+1016 INGEELPELKEYSDQS
-1031 ATALLSKE
+1031 TALLSKE
-1039 SDLADVEPT
+1039 SELTDVEPT

-1065 IRHDLNLNSVANQ
+1065 IRHGLNINSIANQ

-1104 AEKDRAQ
+1104 AKEDRGQ
-1111 VADVGKLTINPGA
+1111 VADVGQLTVNPSG
-1124 ETPIPLNSIAKLTV
+1124 ETPIPLNAVAELTV

-1148 DGKRVALVQANIGDR
+1148 DGKRVALVQANIGDG
-1163 SLGSAVETANRTL
+1163 SLGSAVEVAKRVL
-1176 RQKIDWPGYMDF
+1176 MEKVDWPGYMDF

-1196 WERSRSSLYLAL
+1196 WERSRTSLYLAL

-1215 YVIMASQFESMV
+1215 YVIMASQFESLT

-1237 MAFVGTVLGLKIL
+1237 MAFVGTVLGLEIL

-1272 AIVLVDYANKLRSR
+1272 AIVLVDYANTLRGR
-1286 GLALK
+1286 GIPLK
-1291 EAIVQAGCVR
+1291 EAIIKAGCVR

-1314 GLLPMALGLGD
+1314 GLLPMAIGLGD
-1325 GAEIRTPMAIA
+1325 GAEIRTPMAVA
-1336 VISGLLTSTFLT
+1336 VISGLLTSTLLT

-1359 GLAGERLFQVK
+1359 ALVGERFFQSV

>member
-1 MESPHRNP
+1 MESPNRNP

-34 GQLPVTLMP
+34 NQLPVTLMP

-71 IEEALGVVSGLNEIS
+71 IEETLGVVGGLNEIS

-101 WGTSMIDAIQ
+101 WGTSMGDAIQ
-111 NTLEKLDLVYM
+111 NTLEKLDLVRM

-142 ELSLSGSSRSIKYK
+142 ELSLSGSSKSIKYK

-169 LQVKRQIEPVKGV
+169 LQVKRRLEPIKGV

-246 NLEEIANTIVFRR
+246 NLDEIADTIVFRR
-259 DGREIRVK
+259 DGREIRIK
-267 DLGEVVYGQR
+267 DLGQVVYGQR
-277 DREMLTHTDGRESVQ
+277 DREMMTKTDGSESVQ

-303 VEVAKFVNEL
+303 IKVAADVKKL
-313 VGEISGSSRSTLAGK
+313 VGEISGSTRSTLAGK

-340 ADRSIFIDNSIK
+340 ADRSIFIDNSIS
-352 EVRNTA
+352 EVKSTA
-358 IFGGILAI
+358 YVGGMLAI
-366 MVLLGFL
+366 IVLLLFL
-373 RDIRTTAIIAVSIPI
+373 RDLRTTAIIALSIPI
-388 SILVTFAPLNILEVS
+388 SILVTFAPLNVLEVS

-431 RCRQEGDS
+431 RCREEGDS
-439 IRAAAIRG
+439 IRNAAIRG
-447 TTEVRGAV
+447 TKEVRGAV

-493 SLIVAVL
+493 ALIVAVL

-507 RTGFKLQAGVG
+507 RTGFQLKSGVG
-518 MVSHTLGSIE
+518 MDSHFFGSIE
-528 GRISLSTLW
+528 GRLSPNSFF
-537 LRIILPIVI
+537 LRFILPAIV
-546 LLVVMIG
+546 LLGAMIG
-553 LVLGYS
+553 LAEGYAA
-559 WWMVSISDDPRFEE
+559 WMVSAVDDPRFEKE
-573 EIVYGALALTTLT
+573 VTDT
-586 VCSVAA
+586 SVAYSVTI
-592 FVCPLLA
+592 FWLSVCFIPLIIALVKLLRNPVGADELKLA
-599 SLAKRLHDL
+599 N
-608 GQPAWWLLAFLP
+608 
-620 ILLPVFALMIIPELY
+620 I
-635 LGLAASVLLL
+635 
-645 PICCIPGAI
+645 
-654 LTIILLVIP
+654 
-663 GNSTN
+663 
-668 NRFGPASYQNQ
+668 
-679 SLAKLWGSFRAFYE
+679 WGSFRAFEKSYSGMRPFISAHSAYATRE
-693 SMARNQGNFF
+693 SIWI
-703 FQSVAAVYFALRL
+703 STSLYFALRL
-716 AISFMLELIGL
+716 AISFLLELIGL
-727 SFLWSIRTIGATCL
+727 SLVWLFRAVAYIALVIYWLITKIGSILGRTLNKIIG
-741 FTYQIFLKL
+741 
-750 GSLFALFFRKSLGT
+750 GKSNE
-764 SKDSEETVDTRTR
+764 DSAANKGIY
-777 LYSKLIRWA
+777 YSLIRWA
-786 LASPTAMAVLTASCF
+786 INSPASMIALAAACF
-801 ALTYW
+801 FITYS
-806 VGTQLETELLPEVH
+806 VGRQLDTELLPEVH

-827 VALPVG
+827 VSLPVG
-833 TPLDQTVSILDDVEK
+833 TPLDQTVKILGEVEKKILD
-848 TILKDKEIKSKIE
+848 SK
-861 AIEKAAADLSNTDP
+861 K
-875 KANEVARLNMEK
+875 NE
-887 LLLEFS
+887 
-893 TITQEMELKMPS
+893 
-905 QEEIIETLKSG
+905 
-916 DSESF
+916 DS
-921 FSGKFTDKTWERI
+921 K
-934 NDLGNIDT
+934 IDT

-948 FDTTNMKRSD
+948 FDTSNMKRSD
-958 EGEHSTRF
+958 EGEHSARF
-966 KVLLKPSDNPK
+966 KVLLKKTNNPYR
-977 QTEEEVIARLR
+977 TEELVIAQLR
-988 SMFEEVPDITTRVTR
+988 DLFDDIPDITTRVTR

-1016 INGEELPELKQYSDE
+1016 INGEELPELKEYSDQS
-1031 ATALLSKE
+1031 TALLSKE
-1039 SDLADVEPT
+1039 SELADVEPT

-1065 IRHDLNLNSVANQ
+1065 IRHGLNINSIANQ

-1104 AEKDRAQ
+1104 AKQDRGQ
-1111 VADVGKLTINPGA
+1111 VADVGQLTVNPSG
-1124 ETPIPLNSIAKLTV
+1124 ETPIPLNAVAKLSV

-1148 DGKRVALVQANIGDR
+1148 DGKRVALVQANIGEG
-1163 SLGSAVETANRTL
+1163 SLGSAVERAKRVLMEN
-1176 RQKIDWPGYMDF
+1176 IDWPGYMDF

-1196 WERSRSSLYLAL
+1196 WERSRTSLYLAL

-1215 YVIMASQFESMV
+1215 YVIMASQFESLT

-1272 AIVLVDYANKLRSR
+1272 AIVLVDYANTLRSR
-1286 GLALK
+1286 GIPLK
-1291 EAIVQAGCVR
+1291 EAIIKAGCVR

-1325 GAEIRTPMAIA
+1325 GAEIRTPMAVA
-1336 VISGLLTSTFLT
+1336 VISGLLTSTMLT

-1359 GLAGERLFQVK
+1359 ALVGERFFQPAQ
-1370 EE
+1370 E

>member
-1 MESPHRNP
+1 MQSPNRNP

-34 GQLPVTLMP
+34 NQLPVTLMP

-71 IEEALGVVSGLNEIS
+71 IEEALGVVGGLNEIS

-101 WGTSMIDAIQ
+101 WGTSMGDAIQ
-111 NTLEKLDLVYM
+111 NTLEKLDLVRM

-142 ELSLSGSSRSIKYK
+142 ELSISGSSKSIKYQ

-169 LQVKRQIEPVKGV
+169 LQVKRRLEPIKGV

-235 EYMIRTINEYQ
+235 EYMIRTVNEYQ
-246 NLEEIANTIVFRR
+246 NLDEIADTIVFRR

-267 DLGEVVYGQR
+267 DLGQVVYGQR
-277 DREMLTHTDGRESVQ
+277 DREMMTKTDGNESVQ

-303 VEVAKFVNEL
+303 IKVAADVKKL
-313 VGEISGSSRSTLAGK
+313 VGEVSGSTRSTLAGK

-340 ADRSIFIDNSIK
+340 ADRSIFIDNSIT
-352 EVRNTA
+352 EVKQTA
-358 IFGGILAI
+358 YMGGILAI
-366 MVLLGFL
+366 IVLLLFL
-373 RDIRTTAIIAVSIPI
+373 RDLRTTAIIALSIPI
-388 SILVTFAPLNILEVS
+388 SILVTFAPLNILDVS

-431 RCRQEGDS
+431 RCREEGDS
-439 IRAAAIRG
+439 IRNAAIRG
-447 TTEVRGAV
+447 TKEVRGAV

-507 RTGFKLQAGVG
+507 RAGFQLKSGVG
-518 MVSHTLGSIE
+518 MASHFFGSIE
-528 GRISLSTLW
+528 GRLSLSAFW
-537 LRIILPIVI
+537 LGFILPSVV
-546 LLVVMIG
+546 LLGAMIG
-553 LVLGYS
+553 LAEGYAV
-559 WWMVSISDDPRFEE
+559 WMISAVDDPRFEK
-573 EIVYGALALTTLT
+573 EINETSVTYSVLRIWAL
-586 VCSVAA
+586 VCLI
-592 FVCPLLA
+592 PLIIA
-599 SLAKRLHDL
+599 WAKRLHDV
-608 GQPAWWLLAFLP
+608 GMSAWWLITIVVPLF
-620 ILLPVFALMIIPELY
+620 VSFMR
-635 LGLAASVLLL
+635 GDSAS
-645 PICCIPGAI
+645 
-654 LTIILLVIP
+654 
-663 GNSTN
+663 
-668 NRFGPASYQNQ
+668 NRYGEYSSNERMF
-679 SLAKLWGSFRAFYE
+679 AKLWGAFSAFEKSFSGMGLFISKQITFSFKEILWVPA
-693 SMARNQGNFF
+693 SI
-703 FQSVAAVYFALRL
+703 YFALRL
-716 AISFMLELIGL
+716 AISFLLELIGL
-727 SFLWSIRTIGATCL
+727 SLVWLFRAVAFIALVIYRLITIIGSILGRALNKIFGGKSDGDSATKKGI
-741 FTYQIFLKL
+741 YH
-750 GSLFALFFRKSLGT
+750 S
-764 SKDSEETVDTRTR
+764 
-777 LYSKLIRWA
+777 LIRWA
-786 LASPTAMAVLTASCF
+786 INSPVSMIALAIACF
-801 ALTYW
+801 FITYS
-806 VGTQLETELLPEVH
+806 VGRQLETELLPEVH

-833 TPLDQTVSILDDVEK
+833 TPLDQTVKILGEVEQKILDSK
-848 TILKDKEIKSKIE
+848 KNKDSK
-861 AIEKAAADLSNTDP
+861 
-875 KANEVARLNMEK
+875 
-887 LLLEFS
+887 
-893 TITQEMELKMPS
+893 
-905 QEEIIETLKSG
+905 
-916 DSESF
+916 
-921 FSGKFTDKTWERI
+921 
-934 NDLGNIDT
+934 IDT

-948 FDTTNMKRSD
+948 FDTSNMKRSD
-958 EGEHSTRF
+958 EGEHSARF
-966 KVLLKPSDNPK
+966 KVLLKETETPYA
-977 QTEEEVIARLR
+977 TEELVISKLR
-988 SMFEEVPDITTRVTR
+988 ELFDDVPDITTRVTR

-1016 INGEELPELKQYSDE
+1016 INGEELPELKEYSDQS
-1031 ATALLSKE
+1031 TALLSKE
-1039 SDLADVEPT
+1039 SELTDVEPT

-1065 IRHDLNLNSVANQ
+1065 IRHGLNINSIANQ

-1104 AEKDRAQ
+1104 AKQDRGQ
-1111 VADVGKLTINPGA
+1111 VADVGQLTVNPSG
-1124 ETPIPLNSIAKLTV
+1124 ETPIPLNAVAELTV

-1148 DGKRVALVQANIGDR
+1148 DGKRVALVQANIGAG
-1163 SLGSAVETANRTL
+1163 SLGSAVETAKRVL
-1176 RQKIDWPGYMDF
+1176 MEKVDWPGYMDF

-1196 WERSRSSLYLAL
+1196 WERSRTSLYLAL

-1215 YVIMASQFESMV
+1215 YVIMASQFESLT

-1237 MAFVGTVLGLKIL
+1237 MAFVGTVLGLEIL

-1272 AIVLVDYANKLRSR
+1272 AIVLVDYTNTLRGR
-1286 GLALK
+1286 GIPLK
-1291 EAIVQAGCVR
+1291 EAIIQAGCVR

-1314 GLLPMALGLGD
+1314 GLLPMAIGLGD
-1325 GAEIRTPMAIA
+1325 GAEIRTPMAVA
-1336 VISGLLTSTFLT
+1336 VISGLLTSTILT

-1359 GLAGERLFQVK
+1359 ALVGERFFQSV
-1370 EE
+1370 EA

>member
-9 NFTTDRPVAVLMV
+9 NFTTARPVAVLMV

-71 IEEALGVVSGLNEIS
+71 IEETLGVVGGLNEIS

-101 WGTSMIDAIQ
+101 WGTSMVDAIQ

-142 ELSLSGSSRSIKYK
+142 ELSLSGSSQSIKYK

-169 LQVKRQIEPVKGV
+169 LQVKRQIEPIKGV

-213 VLSRLRAENINA
+213 VISRLRAENINA
-225 AGGRIREGGA
+225 AGGRFREGGA

-259 DGREIRVK
+259 EGREIRVK
-267 DLGEVVYGQR
+267 DLGQVVYGQR

-340 ADRSIFIDNSIK
+340 ADRSIIIDNSIK

-358 IFGGILAI
+358 IFGGVLAI

-507 RTGFKLQAGVG
+507 RAGLKLQAGVG
-518 MVSHTLGSIE
+518 MVSHALGSIE

-537 LRIILPIVI
+537 LRVILPLVI

-559 WWMVSISDDPRFEE
+559 SWMVSAAEDPRFEA
-573 EIVYGALALTTLT
+573 EISYKDLAYTTFKVWLIVCTWPFLIALIKGFHGQDDAGDKGFGKST
-586 VCSVAA
+586 
-592 FVCPLLA
+592 
-599 SLAKRLHDL
+599 HDD
-608 GQPAWWLLAFLP
+608 
-620 ILLPVFALMIIPELY
+620 
-635 LGLAASVLLL
+635 
-645 PICCIPGAI
+645 
-654 LTIILLVIP
+654 
-663 GNSTN
+663 
-668 NRFGPASYQNQ
+668 Q
-679 SLAKLWGSFRAFYE
+679 SLAKLWGSFRAFNE
-693 SMARNQGNFF
+693 SVARNQGIFF
-703 FQSVAAVYFALRL
+703 FQWIATVYFALRL

-727 SFLWSIRTIGATCL
+727 SFLWSIRIIAAIFL
-741 FTYQIFLKL
+741 FTYRFFLKSIQWL
-750 GSLFALFFRKSLGT
+750 SSLFTLVSGKPSGA
-764 SKDSEETVDTRTR
+764 SKTGEKTIDTHTG

-786 LASPTAMAVLTASCF
+786 LASPTTMIALTASCF

-806 VGTQLETELLPEVH
+806 VGRQLETELLPEVH

-833 TPLDQTVSILDDVEK
+833 TPLDQTVSILDGVEQA
-848 TILKDKEIKSKIE
+848 ILKDKEIKSKIE
-861 AIEKAAADLSNTDP
+861 AIEKAEEDLSSTAS
-875 KANEVARLNMEK
+875 KTEREARLKLEK
-887 LLLEFS
+887 LLSEFS
-893 TITQEMELKMPS
+893 TITQEMELNMPS
-905 QEEIIETLKSG
+905 QGEVIQSLTSVDTEL
-916 DSESF
+916 F
-921 FSGKFTDKTWERI
+921 FSEKFTKKDWERI
-934 NDLGNIDT
+934 TDLGKIDT

-966 KVLLKPSDNPK
+966 KVLLKPSQHPK
-977 QTEEEVIARLR
+977 QTEEEVIDRLR
-988 SMFEEVPDITTRVTR
+988 SMFQEVPDITTRVTR
-1003 PVLFSSKKPVVIQ
+1003 PVLFSSKKPVVVQ
-1016 INGEELPELKQYSDE
+1016 INGEELPELKRYSDE
-1031 ATALLSKE
+1031 ATALLSE
-1039 SDLADVEPT
+1039 HSDLADVEPT

-1065 IRHDLNLNSVANQ
+1065 IRHGLNLNSVANQ

-1085 SEATRLNRRD
+1085 SEATRFNRRD

-1104 AEKDRAQ
+1104 AEKDREQ
-1111 VADVGKLTINPGA
+1111 VADVGKLTINPGGD
-1124 ETPIPLNSIAKLTV
+1124 TPIPLNSIAKLTV

-1163 SLGSAVETANRTL
+1163 SLGSAVETADRIL
-1176 RQKIDWPGYMDF
+1176 GQEIDWPGYMDF

-1272 AIVLVDYANKLRSR
+1272 AIVLVDYANTLRSR

-1291 EAIVQAGCVR
+1291 EAIVQAGCIR

-1314 GLLPMALGLGD
+1314 GLLPMAIGLGD
-1325 GAEIRTPMAIA
+1325 GAEIRTPMAVA
-1336 VISGLLTSTFLT
+1336 VICGLLTSTFLT

-1359 GLAGERLFQVK
+1359 GLAGERLFKVK

>member
-1 MESPHRNP
+1 MESQHRNP

-22 FLAAVVFGYFSL
+22 FLASVVFGYFSL

-71 IEEALGVVSGLNEIS
+71 IEEALGVVGGLNKIS

-101 WGTSMIDAIQ
+101 WGTSMVDAIQ
-111 NTLEKLDLVYM
+111 NTLEKLDLVRM

-169 LQVKRQIEPVKGV
+169 LQVKRAIEPITGV

-213 VLSRLRAENINA
+213 VLNRLRAENINA

-259 DGREIRVK
+259 EGREIRVK
-267 DLGEVVYGQR
+267 DLGQVVYGQR
-277 DREMLTHTDGRESVQ
+277 DREMLTHTNGEVSVQ

-303 VEVAKFVNEL
+303 IAVAKRVRAL
-313 VGEISGSSRSTLAGK
+313 IGEPTMKDDSESSGISAGGRGGPGRRSSRSSSYRREQFLAMFRGPTLAGK
-328 LRAEEDAYLRVV
+328 LNAEEQAKLRVV
-340 ADRSIFIDNSIK
+340 ADRSIFIDNSIQ
-352 EVRNTA
+352 EVVKTA
-358 IFGGILAI
+358 IMGGILAVI
-366 MVLLGFL
+366 VLLLFL
-373 RDIRTTAIIAVSIPI
+373 RDIRTTSIIAVSIPI
-388 SILVTFAPLNILEVS
+388 SILVTFAPLNILQVS

-431 RCRQEGDS
+431 RCREEGDTTRS
-439 IRAAAIRG
+439 AAIRG
-447 TTEVRGAV
+447 TKEVRGAV

-493 SLIVAVL
+493 ALIVAVL

-507 RTGFKLQAGVG
+507 RTGFRLQAGIG
-518 MVSHTLGSIE
+518 MVSHGLGSLE

-537 LRIILPIVI
+537 LRILLPMGV
-546 LLVVMIG
+546 LLVLMVGM
-553 LVLGYS
+553 VLGYTY
-559 WWMVSISDDPRFEE
+559 WMMQDVDDLQIDEN
-573 EIVYGALALTTLT
+573 VAYGALAGT
-586 VCSVAA
+586 VFTVWVAA
-592 FVCPLLA
+592 FAWPLFIT
-599 SLAKRLHDL
+599 LAKRLHDR
-608 GQPAWWLLAFLP
+608 GKSAWWLLAVFPLFESLFLP
-620 ILLPVFALMIIPELY
+620 
-635 LGLAASVLLL
+635 GD
-645 PICCIPGAI
+645 PGD
-654 LTIILLVIP
+654 
-663 GNSTN
+663 
-668 NRFGPASYQNQ
+668 NRFGPSAPDSQR
-679 SLAKLWGSFRAFYE
+679 LAKLWGAFRAFDE
-693 SMARNQGNFF
+693 SRKRSGQTFLFTAP
-703 FQSVAAVYFALRL
+703 YFALRL
-716 AISFMLELIGL
+716 AISFLLEVIGL
-727 SFLWSIRTIGATCL
+727 SLVWSIRTIAFIL
-741 FTYQIFLKL
+741 L
-750 GSLFALFFRKSLGT
+750 GIYRAILRVGRWLGMLLSRLIP
-764 SKDSEETVDTRTR
+764 SKGDETEMDINRGFYPR
-777 LYSKLIRWA
+777 LIRWA
-786 LASPTAMAVLTASCF
+786 LASPGIMLALIVGCFGLTW
-801 ALTYW
+801 W
-806 VGTQLETELLPEVH
+806 VGKQLETELLPEVH

-827 VALPVG
+827 VSLPVG
-833 TPLDQTVSILDDVEK
+833 TPLGQTVSILDDVET
-848 TILKDKEIKSKIE
+848 TILKKRE
-861 AIEKAAADLSNTDP
+861 
-875 KANEVARLNMEK
+875 
-887 LLLEFS
+887 
-893 TITQEMELKMPS
+893 EL
-905 QEEIIETLKSG
+905 G
-916 DSESF
+916 
-921 FSGKFTDKTWERI
+921 
-934 NDLGNIDT
+934 IDT

-958 EGEHSTRF
+958 EGEHSARF
-966 KVLLKPSDNPK
+966 KVLLEPTDNPEQAEK
-977 QTEEEVIARLR
+977 EVIARLR
-988 SMFEEVPDITTRVTR
+988 GMFEEVPDVTTRVTR

-1016 INGEELPELKQYSDE
+1016 INGDDLPELKRYSDE
-1031 ATALLSKE
+1031 ATALLSRE
-1039 SDLADVEPT
+1039 PALADVEPT

-1065 IRHDLNLNSVANQ
+1065 IRHGLNLSTVANQ

-1085 SEATRLNRRD
+1085 AEATRFNRRD

-1104 AEKDRAQ
+1104 AESDREQ
-1111 VADVGKLTINPGA
+1111 VADVGKLTINPGGD
-1124 ETPIPLNSIAKLTV
+1124 TPIPLNSIAKLTV

-1148 DGKRVALVQANIGDR
+1148 DGKRVALVQANIGAG
-1163 SLGSAVETANRTL
+1163 SLGSAVEVAKRTL
-1176 RQKIDWPGYMDF
+1176 GQGIDWPGYMDF
-1188 FITGQNKE
+1188 FITGQNEE
-1196 WERSRSSLYLAL
+1196 WERSRTSLYLAL

-1215 YVIMASQFESMV
+1215 YVIMASQFESLV
-1227 QPLIIMFTIP
+1227 QPFIIMFTIP
-1237 MAFVGTVLGLKIL
+1237 MAFVGTVLGLKWL

-1272 AIVLVDYANKLRSR
+1272 AIVLVDYANTLRGR

-1291 EAIVQAGCVR
+1291 EAIVQAGCIR

-1336 VISGLLTSTFLT
+1336 VICGLLTSTFLT
-1348 LLVIPTIYYLF
+1348 LMVIPTIYYLF
-1359 GLAGERLFQVK
+1359 GLAGERLFQAK
-1370 EE
+1370 PE

>member
-1 MESPHRNP
+1 MESQHRNP

-22 FLAAVVFGYFSL
+22 FLASVVFGYFSL

-71 IEEALGVVSGLNEIS
+71 IEEALGVVGGLNKIS

-101 WGTSMIDAIQ
+101 WGTSMVDAIQ
-111 NTLEKLDLVYM
+111 NTLEKLDLVRM

-169 LQVKRQIEPVKGV
+169 LQVKRAIEPITGV

-213 VLSRLRAENINA
+213 ILNRLRAENINA

-259 DGREIRVK
+259 EGREIRVK
-267 DLGEVVYGQR
+267 DLGQVVYGQR
-277 DREMLTHTDGRESVQ
+277 DREMLTHTNGEVSVQ

-303 VEVAKFVNEL
+303 IAVAKRVRAL
-313 VGEISGSSRSTLAGK
+313 IGEPTMKDDSESSGISAGGRGGPGRRSSRSSSYRREQFLAMFRGPTLAGK
-328 LRAEEDAYLRVV
+328 LNAEEQAKLRVV
-340 ADRSIFIDNSIK
+340 ADRSIFIDNSIQ
-352 EVRNTA
+352 EVVKTA
-358 IFGGILAI
+358 IMGGILAVI
-366 MVLLGFL
+366 VLLLFL
-373 RDIRTTAIIAVSIPI
+373 RDIRTTSIIAVSIPI
-388 SILVTFAPLNILEVS
+388 SILVTFAPLNILQVS

-431 RCRQEGDS
+431 RCREEGDTTRS
-439 IRAAAIRG
+439 AAIRG
-447 TTEVRGAV
+447 TKEVRGAV

-493 SLIVAVL
+493 ALIVAVL

-507 RTGFKLQAGVG
+507 RTGFKLQAGIG
-518 MVSHTLGSIE
+518 MVSHGLGSLE

-537 LRIILPIVI
+537 LRILLPMGV
-546 LLVVMIG
+546 LLVLMVGM
-553 LVLGYS
+553 VLGYTY
-559 WWMVSISDDPRFEE
+559 WMMQDVDDLQIDENVAYRAMA
-573 EIVYGALALTTLT
+573 GT
-586 VCSVAA
+586 VFTVWVAA
-592 FVCPLLA
+592 CAWPLFIA
-599 SLAKRLHDL
+599 LAKRLHDR
-608 GQPAWWLLAFLP
+608 GKSAWWLLADFPLFESLFLP
-620 ILLPVFALMIIPELY
+620 
-635 LGLAASVLLL
+635 GD
-645 PICCIPGAI
+645 PGD
-654 LTIILLVIP
+654 
-663 GNSTN
+663 
-668 NRFGPASYQNQ
+668 NRFGPSAPDSQR
-679 SLAKLWGSFRAFYE
+679 LAKLWGTFRAFDE
-693 SMARNQGNFF
+693 SRKRSGQTFLFTAP
-703 FQSVAAVYFALRL
+703 YFALRL
-716 AISFMLELIGL
+716 AISFLLEVIGL
-727 SFLWSIRTIGATCL
+727 SLVWSIRTIAFIL
-741 FTYQIFLKL
+741 L
-750 GSLFALFFRKSLGT
+750 GIYRAILRVGRWLGMLLSRLIP
-764 SKDSEETVDTRTR
+764 SKGDETEMDINRGFYPR
-777 LYSKLIRWA
+777 LIRWA
-786 LASPTAMAVLTASCF
+786 LASPTAMLALIVGCFGLTW
-801 ALTYW
+801 W
-806 VGTQLETELLPEVH
+806 VGKQLETELLPEVH

-827 VALPVG
+827 VSLPVG
-833 TPLDQTVSILDDVEK
+833 TPLGQTVSILDDVET
-848 TILKDKEIKSKIE
+848 TILKKRE
-861 AIEKAAADLSNTDP
+861 
-875 KANEVARLNMEK
+875 
-887 LLLEFS
+887 
-893 TITQEMELKMPS
+893 EL
-905 QEEIIETLKSG
+905 G
-916 DSESF
+916 
-921 FSGKFTDKTWERI
+921 
-934 NDLGNIDT
+934 IDT

-958 EGEHSTRF
+958 EGEHSARF
-966 KVLLKPSDNPK
+966 KVLLEPTDNPEQAEK
-977 QTEEEVIARLR
+977 EVIARLR
-988 SMFEEVPDITTRVTR
+988 GMFEEVPDVTTRVTR

-1016 INGEELPELKQYSDE
+1016 INGDDLPELKRYSDE
-1031 ATALLSKE
+1031 ATALLSRE
-1039 SDLADVEPT
+1039 PALADVEPT

-1065 IRHDLNLNSVANQ
+1065 IRHGLNLSTVANQ

-1085 SEATRLNRRD
+1085 AEATRFNRRD

-1104 AEKDRAQ
+1104 AESDREQ
-1111 VADVGKLTINPGA
+1111 VADVGKLTINPGGD
-1124 ETPIPLNSIAKLTV
+1124 TPIPLNSIAKLTV

-1148 DGKRVALVQANIGDR
+1148 DGKRVALVQANIGAG
-1163 SLGSAVETANRTL
+1163 SLGTAVEVAKRTL
-1176 RQKIDWPGYMDF
+1176 GQGIDWPGYMGF
-1188 FITGQNKE
+1188 FITGQNEE
-1196 WERSRSSLYLAL
+1196 WERSRTSLYLAL

-1215 YVIMASQFESMV
+1215 YVIMASQFESLV
-1227 QPLIIMFTIP
+1227 QPFIIMFTIP
-1237 MAFVGTVLGLKIL
+1237 MAFVGTVLGLKWL

-1272 AIVLVDYANKLRSR
+1272 AIVLVDYANTLRGR

-1291 EAIVQAGCVR
+1291 EAIVQAGCIR

-1336 VISGLLTSTFLT
+1336 VICGLLTSTFLT
-1348 LLVIPTIYYLF
+1348 LMVIPTIYYLF
-1359 GLAGERLFQVK
+1359 GLAGERLFQAK
-1370 EE
+1370 PE

>member
-71 IEEALGVVSGLNEIS
+71 IEEALGVVGGLNEIS

-101 WGTSMIDAIQ
+101 WGTSMVDAIQ

-142 ELSLSGSSRSIKYK
+142 ELSLSGSSQSIKYK

-169 LQVKRQIEPVKGV
+169 LQVKRQIEPIKGV

-259 DGREIRVK
+259 EGREIRVK
-267 DLGEVVYGQR
+267 DLGQVVYGQR

-358 IFGGILAI
+358 IFGGVLAI

-507 RTGFKLQAGVG
+507 RAGFKLQAGVG
-518 MVSHTLGSIE
+518 MVSHTLGSTE

-537 LRIILPIVI
+537 LRVILPLVI
-546 LLVVMIG
+546 LLVLMIG

-559 WWMVSISDDPRFEE
+559 SWMVSAAEDPRFEE
-573 EIVYGALALTTLT
+573 EISYKDLAYITFKVWSIVCAWPFLVALI
-586 VCSVAA
+586 
-592 FVCPLLA
+592 
-599 SLAKRLHDL
+599 KGLHGRDDA
-608 GQPAWWLLAFLP
+608 GESF
-620 ILLPVFALMIIPELY
+620 
-635 LGLAASVLLL
+635 GK
-645 PICCIPGAI
+645 
-654 LTIILLVIP
+654 
-663 GNSTN
+663 ST
-668 NRFGPASYQNQ
+668 REDQ
-679 SLAKLWGSFRAFYE
+679 SLAKIWGSFRAFNE
-693 SMARNQGNFF
+693 SIARNQGIFF
-703 FQSVAAVYFALRL
+703 FQWIATVYFALRL
-716 AISFMLELIGL
+716 VISFMLELIGL
-727 SFLWSIRTIGATCL
+727 SFLWSIRIIAAICL
-741 FTYQIFLKL
+741 FTYRFFLKL
-750 GSLFALFFRKSLGT
+750 IQRLGSLLTLVSGKSLGT
-764 SKDSEETVDTRTR
+764 SKTGEETIDTRSGF
-777 LYSKLIRWA
+777 YSKLIRWA
-786 LASPTAMAVLTASCF
+786 LASPTTMIVLTASCF

-806 VGTQLETELLPEVH
+806 MGRQLETELLPEVH

-833 TPLDQTVSILDDVEK
+833 TPLDQTVSILDGVEQA
-848 TILKDKEIKSKIE
+848 ILKDKEIKSKIE
-861 AIEKAAADLSNTDP
+861 AIEKAEEDVSSTASKTE
-875 KANEVARLNMEK
+875 KEARLKLEK
-887 LLLEFS
+887 LLSEFS
-893 TITQEMELKMPS
+893 TITQEMELDMPS
-905 QEEIIETLKSG
+905 QEEVIQSLTSVDTEL
-916 DSESF
+916 F
-921 FSGKFTDKTWERI
+921 FSEKFTKKHWERI
-934 NDLGNIDT
+934 TDLGKIDT

-966 KVLLKPSDNPK
+966 KVLLKPSQNPK
-977 QTEEEVIARLR
+977 QTEEEVIDRLR
-988 SMFEEVPDITTRVTR
+988 SMFQEVPDITTRVTR
-1003 PVLFSSKKPVVIQ
+1003 PVLFSSKKPVVVQ
-1016 INGEELPELKQYSDE
+1016 INGEELPELKRYSDQ

-1039 SDLADVEPT
+1039 PDLADVEPT

-1065 IRHDLNLNSVANQ
+1065 IRHGLNLNSVANQ

-1085 SEATRLNRRD
+1085 SEATRFNRRD

-1104 AEKDRAQ
+1104 AEKDREQ
-1111 VADVGKLTINPGA
+1111 VADVGKLTINPGGN
-1124 ETPIPLNSIAKLTV
+1124 TPIPLNSIAKLTV

-1163 SLGSAVETANRTL
+1163 SLGSAVETADRIL
-1176 RQKIDWPGYMDF
+1176 GQKIDWPGYMDF
-1188 FITGQNKE
+1188 FITGQNRE

-1272 AIVLVDYANKLRSR
+1272 AIVLVDYANTLRSR

-1291 EAIVQAGCVR
+1291 EAIVQAGCIR
-1301 LRPILMTTATTVL
+1301 LRPILMTMATTVL

-1325 GAEIRTPMAIA
+1325 GAEIRTPMAVA
-1336 VISGLLTSTFLT
+1336 VICGLLTSTFLT

-1359 GLAGERLFQVK
+1359 GLAGERLFKVK